1 MLAKNSRAENL
12 MSIAVALVFST
23 TVLYAAL
30 PTEPDIGGR
39 TSLAGQLLVAAPDQ
53 HGKAFDRTVILL
65 AQHNKAGA
73 VGIVINR
80 PGAPRPI
87 ADVLAQLGGD
97 AHGVSGSVRVFVGGP
112 VDEEIGFAI
121 HSAEYRHPETM
132 DIDGRVAMSGAAEVL
147 RDLGLGH
154 GPRKSL
160 IALGYAG
167 WAPTQLEQELANGF
181 WLVVPEDPAL
191 VFDDDRAKVW
201 AEALALHKSAH

>member
-1 MLAKNSRAENL
+1 MRRWHAENL
-12 MSIAVALVFST
+12 ILTAVALVLSAS
-23 TVLYAAL
+23 VLYAAL
-30 PTEPDIGGR
+30 PTEPDIGGP
-39 TSLAGQLLVAAPDQ
+39 TSLTGRLLVAAPDQ
-53 HGKAFDRTVILL
+53 HGKAFDRTVILMV
-65 AQHNKAGA
+65 QHNKEGA

-80 PGAPRPI
+80 PGDRRPI

-97 AHGVSGSVRVFVGGP
+97 VSGVSGSVRVFAGGP
-112 VDEEIGFAI
+112 VDAEIGFAV

-154 GPRKSL
+154 GPHKSL
-160 IALGYAG
+160 IAFGYAG
-167 WAPTQLEQELANGF
+167 WAPAQLEQELANGF

-201 AEALALHKSAH
+201 AEALARYKSVH

>member
-1 MLAKNSRAENL
+1 MRRC
-12 MSIAVALVFST
+12 
-23 TVLYAAL
+23 
-30 PTEPDIGGR
+30 PTEPDIGGP
-39 TSLAGQLLVAAPDQ
+39 TSLTGQLLVAAPDQ
-53 HGKAFDRTVILL
+53 HGKAFDRTVILV
-65 AQHNKAGA
+65 AQHNKEGA

-80 PGAPRPI
+80 PGDLRPI
-87 ADVLAQLGGD
+87 AEVLAQASAATRRACPAACACSPAARSMRKSAL
-97 AHGVSGSVRVFVGGP
+97 P
-112 VDEEIGFAI
+112 L

-160 IALGYAG
+160 IAFGYAG
-167 WAPTQLEQELANGF
+167 WAPAQLEQELANGF

-201 AEALALHKSAH
+201 AEALALHKTMH